1 MLKKRRRKTKEKNL
15 SFNFVSP
22 MEEMQLKIMESYQ
35 YFQLFEQDIKDK
47 TFTLR
52 EILNIFKFRVHF
64 LFLFGNFKVG

>member
-1 MLKKRRRKTKEKNL
+1 
-15 SFNFVSP
+15 